1 MRWLLSILLLVA
13 LSRPAPAEVNLSC
26 TLLTSQLPYLV
37 SLDDEAKQARIGNSV
52 MALEKHPYVYILIM
66 DTDFHWKINRVNLNV
81 TVIRRGLFVTR
92 GTCDFIRD
100 NPYTQI
106 IFK

>member
-13 LSRPAPAEVNLSC
+13 LSRPASAEVNLSC
-26 TLLTSQLPYLV
+26 SLMTSQLPYLV
-37 SLDDEAKQARIGNSV
+37 SIDVEAGQARIGNSV
-52 MALEKHPYVYILIM
+52 VALEKHPYVYILVL
-66 DTDFHWKINRVNLNV
+66 DPDFHWKINRVSLTV
-81 TVIRRGLFVTR
+81 TVIRRALFVTR
-92 GTCDFIRD
+92 GTCEVVRD